1 MNKKHIIEK
10 INLFLIEDF
19 EIDPDVILPES
30 KIIDD
35 LDIDSLDFVDIVVFT
50 DSIFGIKLED
60 KDFIDILTLQDFY
73 DLIENKLK
81 QKGLDL

>member
-1 MNKKHIIEK
+1 MNKKNIIEK

-19 EIDPDVILPES
+19 EIEPDVILPES

-60 KDFIDILTLQDFY
+60 KDFIDILILQDFY

-81 QKGLDL
+81 LKDLDL

>member
-1 MNKKHIIEK
+1 MNKKNIIEK

-19 EIDPDVILPES
+19 EIEPDVILPES

-35 LDIDSLDFVDIVVFT
+35 LDIDSLDFVDIVVFA
-50 DSIFGIKLED
+50 DSIFGIKLVD

>member
-1 MNKKHIIEK
+1 MNKKNIIEK

-19 EIDPDVILPES
+19 EIEPDVILPES

-50 DSIFGIKLED
+50 DSIFDIKLED

-73 DLIENKLK
+73 DLIENKFK